1 MSDVSGQER
10 VICPACVLCFA
21 LVLYSALCGMCGM
34 CLLYPSPS
42 SSMST
47 RSEALSFRFNAFWIS
62 SSCLASTICIT

>member
-34 CLLYPSPS
+34 YVFAVPVAVLVHV
-42 SSMST
+42 
-47 RSEALSFRFNAFWIS
+47 N
-62 SSCLASTICIT
+62 